1 MTDTSEHPATAT
13 LSLDRLRALA
23 RAWRVDTTVT
33 GFDGVTRDIPATTLI
48 AVLAALGVS
57 VTRDA
62 DVDAALREHELSPW
76 RRLLPPVLVV
86 TEGEERTFGVHVPH
100 GDDVLVWVET
110 EDGRNLPVEQ
120 RDVWTDPRDVDGTLT
135 GRATF
140 AVPAGLPL
148 GWHTVGAK
156 SGSRLASCRLIV
168 TPRRLATADTV
179 GTTRQWGLMTQLYSV
194 RSRRSW
200 GVGDLADLA
209 DLAAISGREGAGW
222 LLINPLHAA
231 EPAPPVE
238 PSPYLPTSRRFFH
251 PLYIRVEDIR
261 EYGYLPEAER
271 ARVAALAARCS
282 ADNTSVD
289 AIDRNPVYAA
299 KLEALALVHAVE
311 RSPWRQDAYTAFV
324 QREGAGLRD
333 FALWCALRE
342 RHDPDDGAWVN
353 PELSDA
359 EIGRLRSQLAGRIDF
374 FCWLQFV
381 CDEQLAAAQRV
392 AEGAGMGVG
401 ILHDLAVGV
410 HQQGSDAWTL
420 RHVLARGV
428 TVGAPADMYSAL
440 GQNWNQPPW
449 HPERLAEAGYVPF
462 RDMLRT
468 ILRHAGGIR
477 VDHILGLFRL
487 WWVPE
492 GTIAADGTYVGY
504 DHEAMIG
511 VLALEAQR
519 AGAVVI
525 GEDLGLFEPWV
536 RRYLADRGIL
546 GTSILWFEFDEK
558 HDPLPVERYRR
569 LCLASVNTH
578 DLPPT
583 AGYLSGEHIRL
594 RERLGMLDAPL
605 EQELAADR
613 AEQSAFLAMARERGL
628 LPEGADEE
636 RTIAALHELLGASPA
651 CMIGVSLVDAVGEKR
666 VQNQPGTKDEYPN
679 WRVPLADADGK
690 AVLVEDLAAS
700 RRARS
705 LFAAV
710 AHALR

>member
-1 MTDTSEHPATAT
+1 MTDIPAHPATVT
-13 LSLDRLRALA
+13 LSPDRLQALA
-23 RAWRVDTTVT
+23 RAWRVETTVT
-33 GFDGVTRDIPATTLI
+33 GFDGITRDIPAPTLL
-48 AVLAALGVS
+48 AVLAALGVTVS
-57 VTRDA
+57 NDA
-62 DVDAALREHELSPW
+62 QVDAALADRDLAPW

-86 TEGEERTFGVHVPH
+86 TEGEQRTFGVHVPH

-110 EDGRNLPVEQ
+110 EDGRNLPVQQ

-140 AVPAGLPL
+140 AVPGDLPL

-179 GTTRQWGLMTQLYSV
+179 GATRQWGLMTQLYSV

-238 PSPYLPTSRRFFH
+238 PSPYLPSSRRFFH
-251 PLYIRVEDIR
+251 PLYIRVEDIP
-261 EYGYLPEAER
+261 EFGYLPQEDR
-271 ARVAALAARCS
+271 ARVAELAGRCS

-289 AIDRNPVYAA
+289 AIDRNPVFAA

-311 RSPWRQDAYTAFV
+311 RSPWRQDAYAAFV
-324 QREGAGLRD
+324 RREGAGLRD

-342 RHDPDDGAWVN
+342 RHDPADGEWVN
-353 PELSDA
+353 PDLSDA
-359 EIGRLRSQLAGRIDF
+359 EIGYLRSELAGRIDF

-420 RHVLARGV
+420 RHVLAHGV

-492 GTIAADGTYVGY
+492 GTIAADGAYVGY

-546 GTSILWFEFDEK
+546 GTSILWFEFDEA
-558 HDPLPVERYRR
+558 HAPLPVEQYRR

-628 LPEGADEE
+628 LPDGADEE

-651 CMIGVSLVDAVGEKR
+651 CLIGVSLVDAVGEKR

-679 WRVPLADADGK
+679 WRVPLADADGN
-690 AVLVEDLAAS
+690 AVLIEDLAVS
-700 RRARS
+700 HRARS
-705 LFAAV
+705 LFSAV
-710 AHALR
+710 ANALR

>member
-1 MTDTSEHPATAT
+1 MSATPEHPATT
-13 LSLDRLRALA
+13 DLSLDRLQALA

-33 GFDGVTRDIPATTLI
+33 GFDGVTRDIPATTLV
-48 AVLAALGVS
+48 AVLAALGVT
-57 VTRDA
+57 VDTDA
-62 DVDAALREHELSPW
+62 EVDAALIDRELAPW

-86 TEGEERTFGVHVPH
+86 TEGEERTFPVHLPH
-100 GDDVLVWVET
+100 GEDVAVWVET
-110 EDGRNLPVEQ
+110 EDGRNVPVPQ
-120 RDVWTDPRDVDGTLT
+120 RDEWADPREVDGQLT

-156 SGSRLASCRLIV
+156 SGARLASCRLIV
-168 TPRRLATADTV
+168 TPRRLATADVV
-179 GTTRQWGLMTQLYSV
+179 GATRQWGLMTQLYSV

-209 DLAAISGREGAGW
+209 DLTAISGQEGAGW

-251 PLYIRVEDIR
+251 PLYIRVENVP
-261 EYGYLPEAER
+261 EFAYLPAEDR
-271 ARVAALAARCS
+271 TRVAELAARCS
-282 ADNTSVD
+282 AQNTSVE
-289 AIDRNPVYAA
+289 AIDRDPVYAA
-299 KLEALALVHAVE
+299 KLEALRLVHAVE
-311 RSPWRQDAYTAFV
+311 PSPWRQAAFTAFV
-324 QREGAGLRD
+324 RREGAGLRD

-342 RHDPDDGAWVN
+342 RHDPDAGEWVN
-353 PELSDA
+353 PDLTDDEISRYRGELAD
-359 EIGRLRSQLAGRIDF
+359 EIDF

-392 AEGAGMGVG
+392 AADAGMGVG

-410 HQQGSDAWTL
+410 HRQGSDAWTL
-420 RHVLARGV
+420 RDVLAPGV

-487 WWVPE
+487 WWVPD
-492 GTIAADGTYVGY
+492 GTVAADGTYVGY
-504 DHEAMIG
+504 DHEALIG

-536 RRYLADRGIL
+536 REYLADRGIL
-546 GTSILWFEFDEK
+546 GTSILWFEFDEQ
-558 HDPLPVERYRR
+558 HDPLPVEQYRR

-605 EQELAADR
+605 EEELAADR
-613 AEQSAFLAMARERGL
+613 REQRAFLALAAERGL
-628 LPEGADEE
+628 LPERADEE
-636 RTIAALHELLGASPA
+636 RTIAALYELLAASPA
-651 CMIGVSLVDAVGEKR
+651 CLLGVSLVDAVGEKR
-666 VQNQPGTKDEYPN
+666 VQNQPGTTDEYPN
-679 WRVPLADADGK
+679 WRVPLADADGN

-700 RRARS
+700 RRARA

>member
-1 MTDTSEHPATAT
+1 MTDSPEHPATAS
-13 LSLDRLRALA
+13 LSTDRLHALA

-33 GFDGVTRDIPATTLI
+33 GFDGVTRDVPAATLV
-48 AVLAALGVS
+48 AVLAALGVT
-57 VTRDA
+57 VRDDA
-62 DVDAALREHELSPW
+62 EVDAALADRELAPW

-86 TEGEERTFGVHVPH
+86 TEGEERAFPVHVPH

-110 EDGRNLPVEQ
+110 EDGRNLSVPQ
-120 RDVWTDPRDVDGTLT
+120 RDVWTEPREVDGRLT

-156 SGSRLASCRLIV
+156 SGNQLGSCRLIV

-179 GTTRQWGLMTQLYSV
+179 GATRQWGLMTQLYSV

-209 DLAAISGREGAGW
+209 DLASISGAEGAGW

-251 PLYIRVEDIR
+251 PLYIRVEDIP
-261 EYGYLPEAER
+261 EYAYLPGPER
-271 ARVAALAARCS
+271 ARVADLASACS
-282 ADNTSVD
+282 AANTSVD
-289 AIDRNPVYAA
+289 AIDRDPVYTA

-311 RSPWRQDAYTAFV
+311 RGPWRQDAYARFV

-342 RHDPDDGAWVN
+342 RHDPDAGDWVN
-353 PELSDA
+353 PDLSDA
-359 EIGRLRSQLAGRIDF
+359 QIGRLRSELADRIDF

-381 CDEQLAAAQRV
+381 ADEQLAAAQRV

-410 HQQGSDAWTL
+410 HRQGSDAWTL
-420 RHVLARGV
+420 RHVLAPGV

-492 GTIAADGTYVGY
+492 GTVAADGAYVGY

-546 GTSILWFEFDEK
+546 GTSILWFEFDEA

-594 RERLGMLDAPL
+594 RERLGLLDAPL

-613 AEQSAFLAMARERGL
+613 AEQEAFLVLARERGL

-636 RTIAALHELLGASPA
+636 HTIAALYELLGASPA
-651 CMIGVSLVDAVGEKR
+651 CLIGVSLVDAVGEKR

-679 WRVPLADADGK
+679 WRVPLADADGA

-700 RRARS
+700 RRARG
-705 LFAAV
+705 LFATV
-710 AHALR
+710 ARALR